1 MQVPLLDLKAQY
13 AGIRDE
19 VRSVI
24 DEICDEQQFIFGPRL
39 AALESHVAEYC
50 GVPQAVGVSSGT
62 DALLVSLMALGVKA
76 GDAVVTSPY
85 TFFATV
91 GSIARLGAVPVFVD
105 IDPVTFNLD
114 VGAVRAVLENP
125 GGVKPRFLM
134 PVHLFGQA
142 ADMDPLLDLAREH
155 DLRVIEDAAQAIG
168 AQYPSAHGVL
178 RAGSMGDTGCFSFFP
193 SKNLGGFGDGGIVTA
208 RDPEVADVVRCLRHH
223 GAGAE
228 YQHKLLGGN
237 FRLDALQAGVLDV
250 KLRRLPEWHAGR
262 RQNAARYDEAFRGT
276 PVQSPAA
283 VYAESG
289 VVDYHIYNQYVVRVP
304 DRDRVLQE
312 LREANIGCAVYYPV
326 PLHRQGCLR
335 ELGYTAG
342 DFPESERASRETLA
356 LPVYPELTREMQD
369 YVATTVLSLVQ

>member
-114 VGAVRAVLENP
+114 VGAVRV
-125 GGVKPRFLM
+125 
-134 PVHLFGQA
+134 
-142 ADMDPLLDLAREH
+142 
-155 DLRVIEDAAQAIG
+155 
-168 AQYPSAHGVL
+168 S
-178 RAGSMGDTGCFSFFP
+178 
-193 SKNLGGFGDGGIVTA
+193 
-208 RDPEVADVVRCLRHH
+208 
-223 GAGAE
+223 
-228 YQHKLLGGN
+228 
-237 FRLDALQAGVLDV
+237 
-250 KLRRLPEWHAGR
+250 
-262 RQNAARYDEAFRGT
+262 
-276 PVQSPAA
+276 
-283 VYAESG
+283 
-289 VVDYHIYNQYVVRVP
+289 
-304 DRDRVLQE
+304 
-312 LREANIGCAVYYPV
+312 
-326 PLHRQGCLR
+326 
-335 ELGYTAG
+335 
-342 DFPESERASRETLA
+342 
-356 LPVYPELTREMQD
+356 
-369 YVATTVLSLVQ
+369 